1 MVNLEGVYSLLV
13 HRPRTVHN
21 ISHRCA
27 ITEITITFLS
37 KLLLSL
43 VFSLIWERRESE
55 FALLILLLKP
65 LSNVVGFDARDS
77 LVFLIYSKEQISQ
90 SERVLFCIVDSQQMG
105 VLRRTCTDRRVSA
118 TPIIS
123 REIIPTWKF
132 QSRLNIQTVALRHPK
147 LP

>member
-37 KLLLSL
+37 RLLLGL
-43 VFSLIWERRESE
+43 VLSLIWVRKESE
-55 FALLILLLKP
+55 FAFFILLLKS
-65 LSNVVGFDARDS
+65 LSHVFESDTRES

-90 SERVLFCIVDSQQMG
+90 SERGLFCIVDSQQMG
-105 VLRRTCTDRRVSA
+105 VS
-118 TPIIS
+118 
-123 REIIPTWKF
+123 
-132 QSRLNIQTVALRHPK
+132 
-147 LP
+147 